1 MVWETVAGAIEL
13 LVFPGFL
20 FIFWLSLFYEW
31 VDRKFYAKLQYR
43 YGPLHTGPKGFLQPF
58 ADFVKLMAKE
68 DIVPAAADR
77 FLFTLTPIMVL
88 ALSLYALF
96 YVPMVPIVRNVA
108 LGAFEGDIILV
119 LFILTMIGFLKF
131 LAGWGSTNRFS
142 AVGSVRVAFQLLGY
156 EIPLAIALLTAAM
169 AAGTFNISLI
179 AQKIVSEPI
188 IGAALLPALA
198 IAVVCFQAEL
208 ERIPFDIPEAEQE
221 IVAGW
226 LTEFSGRRLAL
237 FRFATDVELVLAA
250 ALMAAV
256 FLGGPYGPAIP
267 LIPVQVSYFLWFL
280 FKATILVLVLS
291 NIRAL
296 FARLRID
303 QMVHLSWRYLIVIA
317 IIEAVFIQFLLVM
330 GVIG

>member
-1 MVWETVAGAIEL
+1 MVWETVAGAVEL
-13 LVFPGFL
+13 LIFPGLL
-20 FIFWLSLFYEW
+20 FIFWLALFYEW

-96 YVPMVPIVRNVA
+96 YVPIVPIVRGVA
-108 LGAFEGDIILV
+108 LGAFEGDILLV
-119 LFILTMIGFLKF
+119 IFVLTMIGFLKF

-142 AVGSVRVAFQLLGY
+142 AVGGVRVAFQLLGY
-156 EIPLAIALLTAAM
+156 EIPLAVVLLTAAM
-169 AAGTFNISLI
+169 GAGTLNISLI
-179 AQKIVSEPI
+179 AKRLAEEPLL
-188 IGAALLPALA
+188 GAALLPGLA
-198 IAVVCFQAEL
+198 IAVICFQAEL

-267 LIPVQVSYFLWFL
+267 VIPVQVSYFLWFL
-280 FKATILVLVLS
+280 FKATVLVLVLA

-303 QMVHLSWRYLIVIA
+303 QMVHFSWRYLIVAAIA
-317 IIEAVFIQFLLVM
+317 EAIFIQFLLAMV
-330 GVIG
+330 VIG

>member
-1 MVWETVAGAIEL
+1 VSWEAAVGAVEL
-13 LVFPGFL
+13 LIFPGL
-20 FIFWLSLFYEW
+20 IFIFWLALFYEW
-31 VDRKFYAKLQYR
+31 IDRKFYAKLQYR

-58 ADFVKLMAKE
+58 ADFVKLLAKE

-77 FLFTLTPIMVL
+77 FLFTLSPIIVFAL
-88 ALSLYALF
+88 ALFALF
-96 YVPMVPIVRNVA
+96 YVPIVPLVRDVA
-108 LGAFEGDIILV
+108 FGSFEGDILLV
-119 LFILTMIGFLKF
+119 IFVLTMIALIKF
-131 LAGWGSTNRFS
+131 LGGWGSVNRFS
-142 AVGSVRVAFQLLGY
+142 TVGSVRLAFQLLGY

-169 AAGTFNISLI
+169 ATGTLNISLI
-179 AQKIVSEPI
+179 AQRVSSNAI
-188 IGAALLPALA
+188 IATALLPALA
-198 IAVVCFQAEL
+198 ISVICFQAEL

-256 FLGGPYGPAIP
+256 FLGGPYSPAIP
-267 LIPVQVSYFLWFL
+267 YIPVQVSYFLWFL
-280 FKATILVLVLS
+280 FKATVILLAMS

-303 QMVHLSWRYLIVIA
+303 QMVQLSWQYLAIVVL
-317 IIEAVFIQFLLVM
+317 IEAIFIQALLSL
-330 GVIG
+330 GVI